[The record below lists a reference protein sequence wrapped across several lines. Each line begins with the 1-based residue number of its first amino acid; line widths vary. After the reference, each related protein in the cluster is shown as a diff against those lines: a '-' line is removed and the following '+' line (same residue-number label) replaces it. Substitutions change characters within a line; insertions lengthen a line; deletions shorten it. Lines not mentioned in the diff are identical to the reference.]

1 MTDAG
6 ALQPPRRFP
15 RPVTLLSRAIGVAR
29 QDTNV
34 VIATVVFANLLRAVS
49 TILLTRLLAPEA
61 FGVAGIIGI
70 IAFVMTMMSDLG
82 FQAFVVR
89 HADGDKQQF
98 RDVIWTI
105 RLMRSAVLTILMMAL
120 AEPIALATGKP
131 EIAPAIAVSAFM
143 FLIDG
148 CSALTVI
155 TALRERLLLRLSAVE
170 TVASIIQLIAAVA
183 LAFAWRNYWA
193 IVIAPLAGGIAKSA
207 FSYFCFK
214 DARRRFRIDGTYA
227 IELWNFA
234 RFVIG
239 SSVISMLL
247 SQCDKI
253 VLARLFP
260 LDTLGYYMLA
270 TNLAM
275 APLAFT
281 SAYTSRVL
289 YPAFARTWRDQPG
302 ELKTVFYRYRRRMSY
317 LYMFAAG
324 SLIGTASLV
333 VAILYDD
340 RYAPAAMFLQILA
353 IAPLLALSSGSA
365 NEVLT
370 ASGRIHVT
378 FHANIAKL
386 LWLGLAGPV
395 AFRAF
400 GPIGLVAAV
409 GAIEAPALLY
419 SWWQLHR
426 AELLKLPEE
435 LAFLS
440 VGGLGILIGFGL
452 EQIILP
458 YL

>member
-1 MTDAG
+1 MTDTRI
-6 ALQPPRRFP
+6 LQPPR
-15 RPVTLLSRAIGVAR
+15 PVPQPSSLLTRAIAIAR

-34 VIATVVFANLLRAVS
+34 VIATVVFANMLRAVS

-61 FGVAGIIGI
+61 FGIAGIIGI
-70 IAFVMTMMSDLG
+70 IAFVMTMISDLG

-89 HADGDKQQF
+89 HTDGDKPRF

-105 RLMRSAVLTILMMAL
+105 RLMRSVVLTLLMMAL
-120 AEPIALATGKP
+120 AEPIAFAADKP
-131 EIAPAIAVSAFM
+131 EIAPAIAVSAFT

-148 CSALTVI
+148 VSALTVI

-170 TVASIIQLIAAVA
+170 TLASIIQLIVAVA
-183 LAFAWRNYWA
+183 LALAWRNYWA
-193 IVIAPLAGGIAKSA
+193 IVIAPLAGGIVKSA
-207 FSYFCFK
+207 FSYLCFQN
-214 DARRRFRIDGTYA
+214 ARRRFRVDAAYA
-227 IELWNFA
+227 CELWKFA

-239 SSVISMLL
+239 SSVITMLL
-247 SQCDKI
+247 TQCDKI

-260 LDTLGYYMLA
+260 LDMLGYYMLA

-289 YPAFARTWRDQPG
+289 YPAFARTWRERPA
-302 ELKTVFYRYRRRMSY
+302 ELKTEFYRHRRRISY

-324 SLIGTASLV
+324 GLIGTASLV
-333 VAILYDD
+333 IAILYDD
-340 RYAPAAMFLQILA
+340 RYAPAAVFLQILA
-353 IAPLLALSSGSA
+353 ISPLLALGSGSA

-370 ASGRIHVT
+370 ASGRVQVT
-378 FHANIAKL
+378 FHANLAKL
-386 LWLGLAGPV
+386 LWVGLAGPT
-395 AFRAF
+395 AFSAM

-419 SWWQLHR
+419 CWWQLHR
-426 AELLKLPEE
+426 AALLKLPEE
-435 LAFLS
+435 LAFLGM
-440 VGGLGILIGFGL
+440 GGLGILLGFTL